1 MNNTQ
6 NYYRPEGLI
15 AFLYKNRKLLLITG
29 IVTVILSTIVSFL
42 IQDKYQSS
50 VVMFPTT
57 TNSISKALLDVNN
70 NGKKDVL
77 EFGEEEQAEQ
87 LLQILNSDEI
97 RNRVIQKFN
106 LREHYGLKNDEKYVN
121 TKLQKE
127 FEENV
132 TFSRTEYM
140 AVEIEVLDHSP
151 DTAAL
156 IANYIAE
163 LVDTLKN
170 NMRKKLAR
178 EAFQI
183 VKKEY
188 ESFKA
193 YIKNIEDSLT
203 KLRMLGVNDYE
214 SQAERLTEQLA
225 IAIVQNNQSAV
236 KQLQERLD
244 KLSKYGGAYVT
255 LRDLLEYETENLSLL
270 RTKYE
275 QAKVDATA
283 NLENKFIVNKAYPAE
298 KKSYPIRWLIVL
310 VSVITSEIFAIILI
324 LIKDSIEQI
333 KKQNK

>member
-1 MNNTQ
+1 MKEEQTFSQ
-6 NYYRPEGLI
+6 SEGLV
-15 AFLYKNRKLLLITG
+15 AFLYRNIKLLVIIG
-29 IVTVILSTIVSFL
+29 IVATVLSAIASFL
-42 IQDKYQSS
+42 IQEKYKSS

-106 LREHYGLKNDEKYVN
+106 LRQHYDLKPDEKYVN

-127 FEENV
+127 FEDNV
-132 TFSRTEYM
+132 SFSRTEYM

-156 IANYIAE
+156 IANYIAD

-170 NMRKKLAR
+170 SMRKKMAN
-178 EAFQI
+178 EALQI
-183 VKKEY
+183 VQHEY
-188 ESFKA
+188 ESFQA
-193 YIKNIEDSLT
+193 YVQNIEDSLT
-203 KLRMLGVNDYE
+203 KLRLLGVNDYE
-214 SQAERLTEQLA
+214 SQVERLTEQLG
-225 IAIVQNNQSAV
+225 IAIVKNNQSAV

-244 KLSKYGGAYVT
+244 KLSKYGGAYVA
-255 LRDLLEYETENLSLL
+255 LRDLLEYETEKLSQL
-270 RTKYE
+270 RTRYE

-283 NLENKFIVNKAYPAE
+283 NLENKFIVNRAYPAE

-310 VSVITSEIFAIILI
+310 VSVITAELFAIVLI
-324 LIKDSIEQI
+324 LIKDSINRI
-333 KKQNK
+333 K

>member
-1 MNNTQ
+1 MSDEQ
-6 NYYRPEGLI
+6 NFYQSEGLV
-15 AFLYKNRKLLLITG
+15 AFLYRNIRLLVIVGITAA
-29 IVTVILSTIVSFL
+29 VLSAIASFL
-42 IQDKYQSS
+42 IQEKYKSS
-50 VVMFPTT
+50 VIMFPTT

-97 RNRVIQKFN
+97 RNRVIQKFD
-106 LREHYGLKNDEKYVN
+106 LRKHYDLKPDEKYVN

-127 FEENV
+127 FEDNV

-170 NMRKKLAR
+170 NMRKKMAN
-178 EAFQI
+178 EALQI
-183 VKKEY
+183 VKHEY

-193 YIKNIEDSLT
+193 YVQNIEDSLT

-214 SQAERLTEQLA
+214 SQVERLTEQLG
-225 IAIVQNNQSAV
+225 IAIVKNNQSAV
-236 KQLQERLD
+236 RQLQERLD
-244 KLSKYGGAYVT
+244 KLSKYGGAYVA
-255 LRDLLEYETENLSLL
+255 LRDLLEHETEKLSQL
-270 RTKYE
+270 RTRYE

-298 KKSYPIRWLIVL
+298 KKSYPIRWLIVF
-310 VSVITSEIFAIILI
+310 VSVLAAELFAIILI
-324 LIKDSIEQI
+324 LIKDSVKRIDS
-333 KKQNK
+333 K